1 MHKKLFLFFLVVP
14 ISFFNVFSQDS
25 TEVVLPTTT
34 LLKKSGNSSF
44 SISPDGKYF
53 AQIIN
58 DAFNSDI
65 VIVAIDEYKLFKKFS
80 YGRTEVTGLKWLTSE
95 RIVYEV
101 KGEIK
106 ALDIDGSN
114 PTVIINELANKEY
127 SNWSNYY
134 RNIRYN
140 SVLSLKGTSPDDIL
154 VESMNF
160 KGYSD
165 ILAVNIYT
173 GQQAVVVDGSRYK
186 VNKWIVDV
194 NGEPQIALRYGK
206 DKISFFEF
214 SRDFENLHP
223 LVLAIGNELVPLEIT
238 GSSYLDQKLSIEA
251 FGYEENMI
259 YMTSSVGTDKR
270 KLIKYDIKNR
280 RVVDVLAEDL
290 NCDVMDPHGKGVA
303 LIFDHKNKK
312 LAGIQYEGIL
322 PQFKWYSQDYKA
334 VQDELNRVYPGYVHE
349 IVDVDSQNNRYVIHQ
364 WSDFNAGNIGIY
376 DSKEDSYAV
385 MFHFNPTLNS
395 YKLSRTKSVIIEARD
410 GHKVPSYINVPNDYD
425 GTKEIPLVV
434 IPHGGPWARD
444 YWEFDPFAQFFTSRG
459 YAVLKVNYR
468 GSSGFGRAHIMA
480 GIENMDK
487 VMIDDIAD
495 ATQFIQQNY
504 SIRPSGTYI
513 YGHSYGGYATYMC
526 LLKYPKLYSAGVA
539 VSAPSD
545 IKKWMKEK
553 RKEGADFTVDFW
565 ERALGSK
572 SSSYLKEIS
581 PVTYAKEISQPIMI
595 VHGKYDKT
603 ISVEHSRT
611 MANILKK
618 SGKRVWLEVLQNEGH
633 SIRDGNA
640 LGYLLI
646 KAERFFKKY

>member
-1 MHKKLFLFFLVVP
+1 
-14 ISFFNVFSQDS
+14 
-25 TEVVLPTTT
+25 
-34 LLKKSGNSSF
+34 
-44 SISPDGKYF
+44 
-53 AQIIN
+53 
-58 DAFNSDI
+58 
-65 VIVAIDEYKLFKKFS
+65 
-80 YGRTEVTGLKWLTSE
+80 
-95 RIVYEV
+95 
-101 KGEIK
+101 
-106 ALDIDGSN
+106 
-114 PTVIINELANKEY
+114 
-127 SNWSNYY
+127 
-134 RNIRYN
+134 
-140 SVLSLKGTSPDDIL
+140 
-154 VESMNF
+154 
-160 KGYSD
+160 
-165 ILAVNIYT
+165 
-173 GQQAVVVDGSRYK
+173 
-186 VNKWIVDV
+186 
-194 NGEPQIALRYGK
+194 
-206 DKISFFEF
+206 
-214 SRDFENLHP
+214 
-223 LVLAIGNELVPLEIT
+223 
-238 GSSYLDQKLSIEA
+238 
-251 FGYEENMI
+251 
-259 YMTSSVGTDKR
+259 
-270 KLIKYDIKNR
+270 
-280 RVVDVLAEDL
+280 
-290 NCDVMDPHGKGVA
+290 
-303 LIFDHKNKK
+303 
-312 LAGIQYEGIL
+312 
-322 PQFKWYSQDYKA
+322 
-334 VQDELNRVYPGYVHE
+334 
-349 IVDVDSQNNRYVIHQ
+349 
-364 WSDFNAGNIGIY
+364 
-376 DSKEDSYAV
+376 